1 LVVNI
6 RLPAFKETVSV
17 SVSVSVY
24 FTSTPVLMR
33 HECLPELEK
42 YNICMIF
49 GEQLEGAAH
58 TIFYSNKNMI
68 FGHLAN

>member
-1 LVVNI
+1 MGI
-6 RLPAFKETVSV
+6 QPSSTPFWCIV